1 MRNKLEKGLLGTD
14 FELVEL
20 MTRFH
25 EVKEATFLLKSDSR
39 DNVFMYEKSPNV
51 FRL

>member
-1 MRNKLEKGLLGTD
+1 MRNRLEKGLLGTD

-25 EVKEATFLLKSDSR
+25 EAKEATSSR
-39 DNVFMYEKSPNV
+39 DNV
-51 FRL
+51 